1 MHVILHTDGVKL
13 TKLLKHVAE
22 IGIKNA
28 QVHEEGMYL
37 HLLFFWS
44 KFLVRDERFVVYGVY
59 GFSSIIS
66 AFLGSTLQH
75 VST

>member
-1 MHVILHTDGVKL
+1 MYH
-13 TKLLKHVAE
+13 E

-28 QVHEEGMYL
+28 EVHQEGMYL

-44 KFLVRDERFVVYGVY
+44 KFLVRHVDLRFMMYM

>member
-1 MHVILHTDGVKL
+1 MV
-13 TKLLKHVAE
+13 
-22 IGIKNA
+22 
-28 QVHEEGMYL
+28 
-37 HLLFFWS
+37 

-75 VST
+75 VSTWEIVSMSERLSHRPDGELHQQIRRLRVSFL

>member
-37 HLLFFWS
+37 HLLYFWS
-44 KFLVRDERFVVYGVY
+44 KFLVRHVDLRFMMYM
-59 GFSSIIS
+59 GFSCIIS